1 MWQLISLKAKHKKQI
16 QYGYTGERT
25 LALKLMY
32 ITNNP
37 EVALIAEKNGV
48 DRIWVDLESEGKEER
63 QKGQNSVKSNHTIKD
78 IEAIAP
84 LLTTSEMLVR
94 INPWSERSVKEVN
107 RVIRAGAE
115 LIMLPMWKTTEEVE
129 RFVRCINGRCKT
141 ILLLETKEAV
151 ECLDDVLKIPG
162 IDEIHIGLNDLHL
175 SYQLTF
181 MFELVTNGM
190 VEYLIKKI
198 KKAGLPCGFGKIG
211 RTDLPVK
218 AEMLVLKHY
227 SLGSTRVILSQAFLG
242 NTKLDNLE
250 EVETVFCENIKALRK
265 FEKYAAIAG
274 EDIFIDNSKE
284 LLYAVNKRVKE
295 INING

>member
-181 MFELVTNGM
+181 MFEPLINGIIENI
-190 VEYLIKKI
+190 VKKI
-198 KKAGLPCGFGKIG
+198 KNTDIPYGFGGIARIG
-211 RTDLPVK
+211 EGDIP
-218 AEMLVLKHY
+218 AEMIILEHY
-227 SLGSTRVILSQAFLG
+227 RLGSTRAILSRSFCSNMKIDNTEIMKKMFL
-242 NTKLDNLE
+242 K
-250 EVETVFCENIKALRK
+250 NIGELRE
-265 FEKYAAIAG
+265 FEKKAEKTG
-274 EDIFIDNSKE
+274 FNKLEDNHKKLFSMIN
-284 LLYAVNKRVKE
+284 E
-295 INING
+295 IIK